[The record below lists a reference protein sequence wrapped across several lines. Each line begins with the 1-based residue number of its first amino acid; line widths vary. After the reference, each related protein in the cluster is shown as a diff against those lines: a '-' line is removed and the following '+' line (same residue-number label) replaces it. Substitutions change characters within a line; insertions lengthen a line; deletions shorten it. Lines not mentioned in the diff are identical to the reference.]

1 MFKGC
6 LMRCPICDAKLEGGL
21 VCKYCNIT
29 KDQIEKA
36 SNKKVKKYRKEDKA
50 DLIYFTNVIPKDV
63 SKIKLILYT
72 IFLGIF
78 GVHLFYVNRYKR
90 GLFSAISLPVAV
102 FFQILKMTIVG
113 FGSVIVLQLIY
124 EIAIGALTF
133 NLLFWIG
140 DIIAIIFK
148 GFKVPVVLGEKGD
161 N

>member
-1 MFKGC
+1 MMMFLSG
-6 LMRCPICDAKLEGGL
+6 
-21 VCKYCNIT
+21 
-29 KDQIEKA
+29 
-36 SNKKVKKYRKEDKA
+36 
-50 DLIYFTNVIPKDV
+50 IP
-63 SKIKLILYT
+63 
-72 IFLGIF
+72 
-78 GVHLFYVNRYKR
+78 
-90 GLFSAISLPVAV
+90 